1 MKTPRS
7 FRMDDEVWA
16 LLAKV
21 ADRLKIT
28 QAAVIVLAIREFA
41 AQHGIVRKEKKAK

>member
-1 MKTPRS
+1 
-7 FRMDDEVWA
+7 MDDEVWA

-28 QAAVIVLAIREFA
+28 QAAALVLAIREFA
-41 AQHGIVRKEKKAK
+41 RKNKVKEGK